1 MLLSQ
6 LPLTFHQIQKWMPI
20 SLHSLFC
27 SRADWDSLG
36 DHLKDVSLGD
46 IFKLGVS
53 TAASGFCEWI
63 QVGIDVYI
71 LH

>member
-6 LPLTFHQIQKWMPI
+6 LPLTFHQILKWMPI
-20 SLHSLFC
+20 SLHSLFHSC
-27 SRADWDSLG
+27 ADWDSLG
-36 DHLKDVSLGD
+36 DHLKDVSLED
-46 IFKLGVS
+46 ILKLGVS

-71 LH
+71 LY

>member
-1 MLLSQ
+1 
-6 LPLTFHQIQKWMPI
+6 MPI
-20 SLHSLFC
+20 SLHSLFR